1 MENDVQK
8 EKFNKTKSFLRKFI
22 AAGNGFIIALKEEI
36 SLFVHIVLGCI
47 IIILA
52 GLLHNYITYTD
63 WIILILIIGL
73 SMSSELMNTS
83 NEQIINIIKFEYNQN
98 AKKVKDIA
106 AAATLIVSLFGLIIC
121 LMIFIPAIISY
132 INSIK

>member
-1 MENDVQK
+1 MQTSNDK
-8 EKFNKTKSFLRKFI
+8 NLKIKKIFRKFI
-22 AAGNGFIIALKEEI
+22 AATNGFFIAIKEEI
-36 SLFVHIVLGCI
+36 SLFVHIILGCL

-52 GLLHNYITYTD
+52 GLLHNYISYTE
-63 WIILILIIGL
+63 WLILVLIIGL
-73 SMSSELMNTS
+73 SISAELFNTS

-106 AAATLIVSLFGLIIC
+106 AAATLIVSIFGLVIC

-132 INSIK
+132 AHTIK